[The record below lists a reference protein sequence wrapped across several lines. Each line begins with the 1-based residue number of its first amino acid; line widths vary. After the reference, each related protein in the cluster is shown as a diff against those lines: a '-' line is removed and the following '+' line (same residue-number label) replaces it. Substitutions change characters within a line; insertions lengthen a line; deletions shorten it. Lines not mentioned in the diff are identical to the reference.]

1 MFSHGSVLVA
11 GIDQEEV
18 MVLALIVT
26 GGVIWLLVH
35 NIRKAYETRQR
46 EVTRRDVAAYVAEGS
61 IRPQDAALIL
71 NAGSNETE
79 ATIAD
84 GVAWGTIKPEKAEAL
99 LRSIKQQQMQSGGEV
114 PRQA

>member
-1 MFSHGSVLVA
+1 MFSDATVLLA

-18 MVLALIVT
+18 VVLGLLLS

-46 EVTRRDVAAYVAEGS
+46 ELTRRDVAAYVAEGS
-61 IRPQDAALIL
+61 IRPHDAAMIL

-79 ATIAD
+79 AKIAD

-99 LRSIKQQQMQSGGEV
+99 LRSIKQQQMQSGAEV